1 MCKMSEILRNEKYVA
16 KVLDKYIKMVYNKNV
31 LMIQAKMKW
40 SRLMTL
46 SYQLEFWT
54 KSQHK

>member
-1 MCKMSEILRNEKYVA
+1 MSEILQNEKYVA